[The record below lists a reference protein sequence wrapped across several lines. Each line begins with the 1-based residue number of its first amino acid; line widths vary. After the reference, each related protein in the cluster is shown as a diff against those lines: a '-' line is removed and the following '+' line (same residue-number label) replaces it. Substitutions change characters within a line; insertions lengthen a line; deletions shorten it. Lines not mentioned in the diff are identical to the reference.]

1 MATQPLARSLAKG
14 LDMIRIN
21 QIKIQ
26 HDGKYH
32 DSNELRS
39 ILTKKACK
47 SLRINEKNI
56 EKFEIIRHSIDAR
69 KKPDIFHIYMVDV
82 ALKGCDE
89 NVVVKKCRDKNVS
102 VIADKGY
109 SFSEQVEI
117 RRKVIG
123 ESFTEAEALENATH
137 VYEQNGNVNMDNNK
151 NSNKVVIIGAGPAG
165 LFCGYMLAMNG
176 FKPIILE
183 RGADVDE
190 RTRIVEHF
198 WKTGELNTST
208 NVQFGEGGAGTFSDG
223 KLNTMV
229 KDKDG
234 RGREALRIFVENGAN
249 EDILYEAKPHI
260 GTDILRNV
268 VRNIREKIIAN
279 GGEVHFNSQVV
290 DILTS
295 GDHVIGVKY
304 MSLCQNDEEHTNTDN
319 PGSEQIIK
327 CDKVV
332 LAIGHSAR
340 DTFYM
345 LKDKKVNMEPKPFAV
360 GFRVEHPQELIN
372 LSQYGQEKPDGL
384 MAAPYKL
391 TATTDAGRGVYSFC
405 MCPGGY
411 VVNAS
416 SEEGMLAVNG
426 MSYSKRDG
434 KNANSAIII
443 TVDPGDFGSEDV
455 LSGVEFQ
462 RRLEK
467 KAYELGNGKIP
478 VEFYGDFK
486 KAIDVETKACGT
498 DKAES
503 DCNDVHA
510 IPQVIAFADSKKNT
524 PNMCGDYVFADVHTI
539 LPADLNTAFVEGMEK
554 FGRTIKGY
562 NSDGALV
569 SGVESRTS
577 SPVRINRDDTCQ
589 SVNVRGLYPCGEG
602 AGYAGGIMSAAM
614 DGMKVAE
621 FIATQNY

>member
-1 MATQPLARSLAKG
+1 
-14 LDMIRIN
+14 MIRIN

-26 HDGKYH
+26 HDGKFH
-32 DSNELRS
+32 DSEELKT
-39 ILTKKACK
+39 ILKKKVTKT
-47 SLRINEKNI
+47 LRIDVKNI

-102 VIADKGY
+102 VIADKRY

-123 ESFTEAEALENATH
+123 DSFTEAGAIENAS
-137 VYEQNGNVNMDNNK
+137 YIYGENGKVNKVNN
-151 NSNKVVIIGAGPAG
+151 NSNKVVIVGAGPAG

-290 DILTS
+290 DILTVN
-295 GDHVIGVKY
+295 GLVTGVKY
-304 MSLCQNDEEHTNTDN
+304 TTLRKNDEGCN
-319 PGSEQIIK
+319 GSNNLSPEQIIN

-486 KAIDVETKACGT
+486 KAIDVDTRACGT

-510 IPQVIAFADSKKNT
+510 IPQIIAFADSKKNT
-524 PNMCGDYVFADVHTI
+524 PNMCGEYVFADVHTI

-621 FIATQNY
+621 FIAAQNY